1 MEKRSEHY
9 GDVSKWIE
17 KVIDSCE
24 TYEQTTTAE
33 RLVSNFN
40 KQLKTKRIEKY
51 WREHFYNLIS
61 PLESKLKNKQEELLN
76 ENVGQ

>member
-33 RLVSNFN
+33 RLVSNFD
-40 KQLKTKRIEKY
+40 KQLKRNHIEKY

>member
-24 TYEQTTTAE
+24 TYEQLTTAE

-40 KQLKTKRIEKY
+40 KQLKIKQIEKY

-76 ENVGQ
+76 ETVGQ

>member
-1 MEKRSEHY
+1 MEKRSVHY

-40 KQLKTKRIEKY
+40 KQLKIKQIEKY

>member
-1 MEKRSEHY
+1 MKKRSEHY

-40 KQLKTKRIEKY
+40 NQLKIKQIEN
-51 WREHFYNLIS
+51 FILIKKFF
-61 PLESKLKNKQEELLN
+61 PL
-76 ENVGQ
+76 

>member
-1 MEKRSEHY
+1 MKKRSEHY
-9 GDVSKWIE
+9 GDVAKWIE

-40 KQLKTKRIEKY
+40 KQLKIKQIEKY
-51 WREHFYNLIS
+51 WREHFYDLIS

>member
-1 MEKRSEHY
+1 MEKRSKHY

-33 RLVSNFN
+33 SLVSNFN
-40 KQLKTKRIEKY
+40 KQLKIKQIEKY

-76 ENVGQ
+76 ENIGQ

>member
-17 KVIDSCE
+17 KGIDSCE

-33 RLVSNFN
+33 RLVSNFDN
-40 KQLKTKRIEKY
+40 QLKTKRIEKY

-61 PLESKLKNKQEELLN
+61 PLESSLSYKRDELLKKQL
-76 ENVGQ
+76 ES

>member
-1 MEKRSEHY
+1 MKKRSEHY

-40 KQLKTKRIEKY
+40 KQLKIKQIEKY
-51 WREHFYNLIS
+51 WREHFYDLIS

-76 ENVGQ
+76 ENVEQ

>member
-9 GDVSKWIE
+9 GDVEKWVR

-24 TYEQTTTAE
+24 TYDQTRSAK
-33 RLVSNFN
+33 RLIWNFE
-40 KQLKTKRIEKY
+40 KQIQRKHPEKY

-61 PLESKLKNKQEELLN
+61 PLESSLSYKRDELLKKQL
-76 ENVGQ
+76 EP

>member
-9 GDVSKWIE
+9 GDVAKWIE

-40 KQLKTKRIEKY
+40 KQLKIKQIEKY

>member
-24 TYEQTTTAE
+24 TYEQTTTTE

-40 KQLKTKRIEKY
+40 KQLKIKQIEKY
-51 WREHFYNLIS
+51 WREHFYDLIS

-76 ENVGQ
+76 ENVEQ